1 MYQLLIVDDERRVR
15 EGLLGHIDWASL
27 GVQPCGVADD
37 GETALPL
44 LRQKRPDILLT
55 DVLMRRM
62 GGLEL
67 SMKAREI
74 LPELEVVFISGYSD
88 SEYIREA
95 LRLQAVDYVY
105 KPIRLQEVERVI
117 RKVTA
122 KLDDRARASTA
133 QSRMKVLLE
142 KSLPLLQERF
152 LNDWWQGRWTDERE
166 ILQRIEQL
174 KIPLD
179 ARLPMVPIFFGV
191 DSAEMEENLAQLA
204 LCEAVREAY
213 PQALTC
219 VCGREIGALIQPKGE
234 AEAAALPQNLERLLA
249 RLSQRAEDAV
259 CASAGIGATVQC
271 VADFADGIAAARTAL
286 KNRFFLGESQVLFSN
301 ADEGRAAR
309 AMPLKMP
316 ELMEEHLRAGNRE
329 ALERCILEALDRVRQ
344 RKDIQDA
351 RALCMQIA
359 LSIESALK
367 GFGIQ
372 SNLALPFC
380 AKAQSAGTLNAL
392 QASLFQLVGEA
403 YERME
408 LLRAER
414 GGLAKAVHRAIEER
428 LSEKLT
434 IEVIAQ
440 QLHYSPSYLSILYK
454 QETGQT
460 IGDAI
465 SAARIRKAMQ
475 LLRETDAAIYE
486 IAVRVGYRE
495 QAHFA
500 RLFKRMTGMT
510 PKDYRKQ
517 ALT

>member
-15 EGLLGHIDWASL
+15 EGLLNHIDWAAL

-44 LRQKRPDILLT
+44 LEQKRPDILLT

-117 RKVTA
+117 RQVTA
-122 KLDDRARASTA
+122 KLDNRAQASTA
-133 QSRMKVLLE
+133 QRRMKSLLE

-152 LNDWWQGRWTDERE
+152 LSDWWQGRWTDEHE

-174 KIPLD
+174 KIPFN
-179 ARLPMVPIFFGV
+179 ASFPMVPVFFGI
-191 DSAEMEENLAQLA
+191 DCTKMEENLAQLA
-204 LCEAVREAY
+204 LCEAIHEKF

-219 VCGREIGALIQPKGE
+219 IFGREIGTLIQPNSDSE
-234 AEAAALPQNLERLLA
+234 TASLPQNLERMLA
-249 RLSQRAEDAV
+249 QLSQKTEIAI
-259 CASAGIGATVQC
+259 CASAGIGTTVEN
-271 VADFADGIAAARTAL
+271 VADVADGIAAAQLAL
-286 KNRFFLGESQVLFSN
+286 KNRFFLGGSQVLFFN
-301 ADEGRAAR
+301 ANENRAPR
-309 AMPLKMP
+309 TMPLKMP
-316 ELMEEHLRAGNRE
+316 ELLEEHLRAGNRK
-329 ALERCILEALDRVRQ
+329 ALERCILEALERVRQ
-344 RKDIQDA
+344 RKDMEEA

-367 GFGIQ
+367 SCGAQ

-380 AKAQSAGTLNAL
+380 SEAQSAGTLDTL
-392 QASLFQLVGEA
+392 QASLLQLVDQA
-403 YERME
+403 CARME
-408 LLRAER
+408 FLRTER
-414 GGLAKAVHRAIEER
+414 GGVAEAVHRVIEER
-428 LSEKLT
+428 LSERLT
-434 IEVIAQ
+434 IETIAQ

-454 QETGQT
+454 QETGKT

-465 SAARIRKAMQ
+465 SAARIRKAMR
-475 LLRETDAAIYE
+475 LLRETDIAIYE
-486 IAVRVGYRE
+486 IAVRVGYHE